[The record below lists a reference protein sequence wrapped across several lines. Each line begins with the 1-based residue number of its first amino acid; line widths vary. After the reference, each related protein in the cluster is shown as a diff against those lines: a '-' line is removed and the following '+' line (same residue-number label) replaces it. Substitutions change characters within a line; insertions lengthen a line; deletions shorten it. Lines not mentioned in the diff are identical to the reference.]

1 MFKRIVPLL
10 ALGVVAL
17 PVAAGAKQIDV
28 SGPASYVGK
37 GAVQGR
43 LASADG
49 SKRIRFRFA
58 GTLTFTGADDMQVAC
73 RGEGQSHSAIK
84 DGNLVVECQGRMLA
98 VASASSLAF
107 SGQARQY
114 GIHVPEGVSGS
125 IEGRLIR
132 QVRPAAEGDA
142 QPAEPP
148 APAPAEG

>member
-1 MFKRIVPLL
+1 MFKRTVPLL
-10 ALGVVAL
+10 ALAAIAL

-28 SGPASYVGK
+28 SGPAAYVGK

-49 SKRIRFRFA
+49 PKRIRFRFA
-58 GTLTFTGADDMQVAC
+58 GKLTFKGADDMKVVC
-73 RGEGQSHSAIK
+73 RGNGQSHSSIE

-98 VASASSLAF
+98 VASASGLSF

-125 IEGRLIR
+125 IEGRLLR
-132 QVRPAAEGDA
+132 QVRPPAEADA
-142 QPAEPP
+142 QPADP
-148 APAPAEG
+148 AEAPAER